1 MGGNAIVYVVDVAVK
16 PVRWFYV
23 DPSNIAAWPGV
34 IYIYPRRTYLGLE
47 NRRQYIFNVGADRG
61 AGWYWGF
68 DCTCQQLKPLVF
80 TPLGK
85 TGCFCDNWPC
95 CPTTIGF
102 YVLVESRFPAL
113 DNAIKR

>member
-1 MGGNAIVYVVDVAVK
+1 MLLMLPLSRYVG
-16 PVRWFYV
+16 FT
-23 DPSNIAAWPGV
+23 STLQISLLGQES
-34 IYIYPRRTYLGLE
+34 YIYPRRTYLGLE

-113 DNAIKR
+113 DNAIER